1 MIYPGATL
9 GLGSRSGEDPRI
21 VLAHDLARGKL
32 RRVTRWEW
40 LTGITDDER
49 EQLRRE
55 LDDDA

>member
-1 MIYPGATL
+1 MPGNTPTHDDHVNECDTKP
-9 GLGSRSGEDPRI
+9 GLPFRSYWTP
-21 VLAHDLARGKL
+21 
-32 RRVTRWEW
+32 W